1 MMERIRKEMILMER
15 GLHSPTAGKR
25 LANLSDSAG
34 NVVLEALENS
44 PHGGRLSPRLTS
56 ASLHTSLGDI
66 PAKGKFEIDTLFNLQ
81 HQSSESGV
89 GVATSELPPS
99 EGRKK
104 ISHYSEVAQEAD
116 MNSDVEVG
124 CSALR
129 SPASLTSSQ
138 LKENN
143 SKGYSESSST
153 PSTTTSSSGSSLSS
167 LHGGSALGNSS
178 SGADQ
183 VRRYRTAF
191 TREQIARLEK
201 EFYRENYV
209 SRPRRCELAA
219 ALNLP
224 ETTIKVWFQNRRMK
238 DKRQRLAMSWPHPA
252 DPSFYTYMMT
262 HAAATG
268 SLPYP
273 FHSHVPLHY
282 YPHVGVTAAAAAAA
296 ASGATASPFATSI
309 RPLDTFRAL
318 SHPYSRPELL
328 CSFRHPGLYQS
339 PAAAAAA
346 GLNSSAAA
354 SAAAASAAAAAAAS
368 TAPPAGSAPCSCLS
382 CHSSQSA
389 AAAAAAALGSRA
401 SGSDFT
407 CTAAEQRRRRPS
419 QRSESGFLPYS
430 AAVLSKTAVPSPDQR
445 EEAALTR

>member
-25 LANLSDSAG
+25 LSNLSDSAG
-34 NVVLEALENS
+34 NAVLEALENS
-44 PHGGRLSPRLTS
+44 QHTGRLSPRLTS
-56 ASLHTSLGDI
+56 ASLHSTIGDI

-81 HQSSESGV
+81 HQSSESSV
-89 GVATSELPPS
+89 SSEIPPS
-99 EGRKK
+99 ESRKK

-129 SPASLTSSQ
+129 SPTSLSSSQ

-143 SKGYSESSST
+143 NKGYSESSSAPT
-153 PSTTTSSSGSSLSS
+153 TTTSSSGSSLTS
-167 LHGGSALGNSS
+167 LHSSNALGSS
-178 SGADQ
+178 GSGADQ
-183 VRRYRTAF
+183 
-191 TREQIARLEK
+191 
-201 EFYRENYV
+201 
-209 SRPRRCELAA
+209 
-219 ALNLP
+219 
-224 ETTIKVWFQNRRMK
+224 VWFQNRRMK

-296 ASGATASPFATSI
+296 ASGAAAASPFATSI

-328 CSFRHPGLYQS
+328 CGFRHPGLYQA
-339 PAAAAAA
+339 PAAAA
-346 GLNSSAAA
+346 GLNSSAAV
-354 SAAAASAAAAAAAS
+354 AAAAAAAAAS
-368 TAPPAGSAPCSCLS
+368 SAPPAGSTACSCLS
-382 CHSSQSA
+382 CHSSQT
-389 AAAAAAALGSRA
+389 AAAAAALGSRG
-401 SGSDFT
+401 SGSDFP
-407 CTAAEQRRRRPS
+407 CTAGS
-419 QRSESGFLPYS
+419 QRAESGFLPYS
-430 AAVLSKTAVPSPDQR
+430 AAVLSKTAGASPDQR
-445 EEAALTR
+445 EEAPLTR

>member
-25 LANLSDSAG
+25 LSNLSDSAG
-34 NVVLEALENS
+34 NAVLEALENS
-44 PHGGRLSPRLTS
+44 PHSGRLSPRLTA
-56 ASLHTSLGDI
+56 ASLHSAIGDI
-66 PAKGKFEIDTLFNLQ
+66 SAKSKFEIDTLFNLQ
-81 HQSSESGV
+81 HPNSESTV
-89 GVATSELPPS
+89 SPEIPPS
-99 EGRKK
+99 ESRKK
-104 ISHYSEVAQEAD
+104 INLYSEVAQEAD

-129 SPASLTSSQ
+129 SPASLTTSQ
-138 LKENN
+138 LKENSN
-143 SKGYSESSST
+143 KGYAESSPAPST
-153 PSTTTSSSGSSLSS
+153 PTAAPTAPIGSLHSSGGTL
-167 LHGGSALGNSS
+167 GGSAA
-178 SGADQ
+178 GADQ

-296 ASGATASPFATSI
+296 ASGAAAAPFATSI

-328 CSFRHPGLYQS
+328 CSFRHPGLYQT
-339 PAAAAAA
+339 PAAA

-354 SAAAASAAAAAAAS
+354 SAAAAAAAAAAAGS
-368 TAPPAGSAPCSCLS
+368 GPPGASAPCSCLS
-382 CHSSQSA
+382 CHSSQTA
-389 AAAAAAALGSRA
+389 AAAAAAASALGSR
-401 SGSDFT
+401 GSSAADFP
-407 CTAAEQRRRRPS
+407 CTAAG

-430 AAVLSKTAVPSPDQR
+430 AAVLSKAAVASPDQR
-445 EEAALTR
+445 EEAPLTR

>member
-25 LANLSDSAG
+25 FSNLSDSAG
-34 NVVLEALENS
+34 NAVLEALENS
-44 PHGGRLSPRLTS
+44 QHPARLSPRLPS
-56 ASLHTSLGDI
+56 APLHSALGDL

-81 HQSSESGV
+81 HPGSESTVSSEIAS
-89 GVATSELPPS
+89 AA

-104 ISHYSEVAQEAD
+104 PGHYSEAAAEAD
-116 MNSDVEVG
+116 MSSDVEVG

-129 SPASLTSSQ
+129 SPGGLGAAP

-143 SKGYSESSST
+143 GKGFAESGSAAG
-153 PSTTTSSSGSSLSS
+153 TTTSASGSGLGS
-167 LHGGSALGNSS
+167 LHGGGGGGGGAGAALVGSG

-282 YPHVGVTAAAAAAA
+282 YPHVGVTGGGGGGGGG
-296 ASGATASPFATSI
+296 SGGGGA
-309 RPLDTFRAL
+309 
-318 SHPYSRPELL
+318 
-328 CSFRHPGLYQS
+328 G
-339 PAAAAAA
+339 AA
-346 GLNSSAAA
+346 GGSDFGCSAAA
-354 SAAAASAAAAAAAS
+354 
-368 TAPPAGSAPCSCLS
+368 P
-382 CHSSQSA
+382 
-389 AAAAAAALGSRA
+389 
-401 SGSDFT
+401 
-407 CTAAEQRRRRPS
+407 RP
-419 QRSESGFLPYS
+419 ESGFLPYS
-430 AAVLSKTAVPSPDQR
+430 AAVLSKTAVSPPDQR
-445 EEAALTR
+445 DEAPLTR

>member
-25 LANLSDSAG
+25 FSNLSDSAG
-34 NVVLEALENS
+34 NAVLEALENS
-44 PHGGRLSPRLTS
+44 QHPARLSPRLPS
-56 ASLHTSLGDI
+56 APLHGALGDL

-81 HQSSESGV
+81 HPGSESTVSSEISS
-89 GVATSELPPS
+89 AT

-104 ISHYSEVAQEAD
+104 PGHYSEAAAETD
-116 MNSDVEVG
+116 MSSDVEVG

-129 SPASLTSSQ
+129 SPGGLGAAP

-143 SKGYSESSST
+143 GKGYAESSSAGG
-153 PSTTTSSSGSSLSS
+153 TTTSASGSGLGS
-167 LHGGSALGNSS
+167 LHGGGGGGSAALGGSS

-282 YPHVGVTAAAAAAA
+282 YPHVGVTAAATIPPPPNWS
-296 ASGATASPFATSI
+296 SGVSGPGVTRLKHVARSNGEPQQ
-309 RPLDTFRAL
+309 RAGTGVRYAL
-318 SHPYSRPELL
+318 CGRKSHP
-328 CSFRHPGLYQS
+328 
-339 PAAAAAA
+339 
-346 GLNSSAAA
+346 
-354 SAAAASAAAAAAAS
+354 
-368 TAPPAGSAPCSCLS
+368 
-382 CHSSQSA
+382 
-389 AAAAAAALGSRA
+389 
-401 SGSDFT
+401 
-407 CTAAEQRRRRPS
+407 
-419 QRSESGFLPYS
+419 
-430 AAVLSKTAVPSPDQR
+430 
-445 EEAALTR
+445 

>member
-25 LANLSDSAG
+25 FSNLSDSAG
-34 NVVLEALENS
+34 NAVLEALENS
-44 PHGGRLSPRLTS
+44 QHPARLSPRLPS
-56 ASLHTSLGDI
+56 APLHGALGDL

-81 HQSSESGV
+81 HPGSESTVSSEIAS
-89 GVATSELPPS
+89 TTES
-99 EGRKK
+99 RKK
-104 ISHYSEVAQEAD
+104 PGHYSEAAAEAD
-116 MNSDVEVG
+116 MSSDVEVG

-129 SPASLTSSQ
+129 SPGGLGAAP

-143 SKGYSESSST
+143 GKGYAESSST
-153 PSTTTSSSGSSLSS
+153 AGTTTSASGSGLGS
-167 LHGGSALGNSS
+167 LHGGGGGSGGAALGSS
-178 SGADQ
+178 GSGADQ

-296 ASGATASPFATSI
+296 ASGAAAAASSPFATSI

-328 CSFRHPGLYQS
+328 CSFLGGS
-339 PAAAAAA
+339 AGAA
-346 GLNSSAAA
+346 GGSDFGCSAAA
-354 SAAAASAAAAAAAS
+354 
-368 TAPPAGSAPCSCLS
+368 P
-382 CHSSQSA
+382 
-389 AAAAAAALGSRA
+389 
-401 SGSDFT
+401 
-407 CTAAEQRRRRPS
+407 
-419 QRSESGFLPYS
+419 RSESGFLPYS
-430 AAVLSKTAVPSPDQR
+430 AAVLSKTAVSPPDQR
-445 EEAALTR
+445 DEAPLTR

>member
-25 LANLSDSAG
+25 FSNLSDSAG
-34 NVVLEALENS
+34 SAVLEALENS
-44 PHGGRLSPRLTS
+44 QHPARLSPRLPS
-56 ASLHTSLGDI
+56 APLHGALGDL

-81 HQSSESGV
+81 HPGSESTVSSEIAS
-89 GVATSELPPS
+89 ATDS
-99 EGRKK
+99 RKK
-104 ISHYSEVAQEAD
+104 PGHYSEAATEAD
-116 MNSDVEVG
+116 MSSDVEVG

-129 SPASLTSSQ
+129 SPGGLGAAP

-143 SKGYSESSST
+143 GKGYAESGSAAG
-153 PSTTTSSSGSSLSS
+153 TTTSASGSGLGS
-167 LHGGSALGNSS
+167 LHGGGGGGSGGGGAALGGSG

-296 ASGATASPFATSI
+296 ASGAAAAASSPFATSI

-328 CSFRHPGLYQS
+328 CSFRHPGLYQA
-339 PAAAAAA
+339 PAAAA
-346 GLNSSAAA
+346 GLNSAGAAGGSDFGCSAAA
-354 SAAAASAAAAAAAS
+354 
-368 TAPPAGSAPCSCLS
+368 P
-382 CHSSQSA
+382 
-389 AAAAAAALGSRA
+389 
-401 SGSDFT
+401 
-407 CTAAEQRRRRPS
+407 
-419 QRSESGFLPYS
+419 RSESGFLPYS
-430 AAVLSKTAVPSPDQR
+430 AAVLSKTAVSPPDQR
-445 EEAALTR
+445 DEAPLTR

>member
-1 MMERIRKEMILMER
+1 MMERIRKEMVLMER
-15 GLHSPTAGKR
+15 GLQSPTTVKR
-25 LANLSDSAG
+25 LSGLSDSTG
-34 NVVLEALENS
+34 NAVLEALENAH
-44 PHGGRLSPRLTS
+44 HGSRLSPRLTS
-56 ASLHTSLGDI
+56 ASMHGALGDL
-66 PAKGKFEIDTLFNLQ
+66 PGKGKFEIDSLFGLS
-81 HQSSESGV
+81 HQNGGSPAGSDMGS
-89 GVATSELPPS
+89 ADP
-99 EGRKK
+99 RKK
-104 ISHYSEVAQEAD
+104 HSHYSEVGQDSD
-116 MNSDVEVG
+116 MSSDVEVG
-124 CSALR
+124 CSSLR
-129 SPASLTSSQ
+129 SPGSLHGGQ

-143 SKGYSESSST
+143 KVYSEGSST
-153 PSTTTSSSGSSLSS
+153 GSSGGSGLSHLSSGNVGSSGS
-167 LHGGSALGNSS
+167 A
-178 SGADQ
+178 ADQ

-282 YPHVGVTAAAAAAA
+282 YPHVGVSAAAAAAA
-296 ASGATASPFATSI
+296 ASGAAASPFAASM

-328 CSFRHPGLYQS
+328 CGFRHPGLYQS
-339 PAAAAAA
+339 PAS
-346 GLNSSAAA
+346 GLSG
-354 SAAAASAAAAAAAS
+354 AAAAAAAVAAAAS
-368 TAPPAGSAPCSCLS
+368 APPSSSPCSCLS

-389 AAAAAAALGSRA
+389 LGARGA
-401 SGSDFT
+401 EYG
-407 CTAAEQRRRRPS
+407 CTAGAAPPP
-419 QRSESGFLPYS
+419 RSESGFLPYS
-430 AAVLSKTAVPSPDQR
+430 AAVLSKTSVSGPDQR
-445 EEAALTR
+445 DEAPLPR

>member
-15 GLHSPTAGKR
+15 GLHSPVAGKR
-25 LANLSDSAG
+25 LSDSTG
-34 NVVLEALENS
+34 NAVLEALENS
-44 PHGGRLSPRLTS
+44 RLSPRITS
-56 ASLHTSLGDI
+56 ASLHGDI
-66 PAKGKFEIDTLFNLQ
+66 PAKGKFEIDSLFGNL
-81 HQSSESGV
+81 HGDNTSSTEVSSSES
-89 GVATSELPPS
+89 
-99 EGRKK
+99 RKK
-104 ISHYSEVAQEAD
+104 INLYPEVSPDSD

-124 CSALR
+124 CTAHR
-129 SPASLTSSQ
+129 SPGGISQ
-138 LKENN
+138 HKENN
-143 SKGYSESSST
+143 GKGYSDSNSGGSNSS
-153 PSTTTSSSGSSLSS
+153 SSLSA
-167 LHGGSALGNSS
+167 LNGSSLGNSS
-178 SGADQ
+178 SSDQ

-273 FHSHVPLHY
+273 FHSHMPLHY

-296 ASGATASPFATSI
+296 ASGAASSPFATSI

-339 PAAAAAA
+339 PA
-346 GLNSSAAA
+346 GLNS
-354 SAAAASAAAAAAAS
+354 SAAAASAAAAAAAAAAAV
-368 TAPPAGSAPCSCLS
+368 TAPSSTGPCSCLS
-382 CHSSQSA
+382 CHSSQA
-389 AAAAAAALGSRA
+389 ATALGSRGA
-401 SGSDFT
+401 GSEFT
-407 CTAAEQRRRRPS
+407 CTASA

-445 EEAALTR
+445 EESALNR

>member
-15 GLHSPTAGKR
+15 GLHSPVAGKR
-25 LANLSDSAG
+25 LSDPAG
-34 NVVLEALENS
+34 NSVLEALENS
-44 PHGGRLSPRLTS
+44 QHSGRLSPRITP
-56 ASLHTSLGDI
+56 ASLHSSLGDI
-66 PAKGKFEIDTLFNLQ
+66 PTKSKFEIDSLFGTHNSENTSSGEIS
-81 HQSSESGV
+81 SSES
-89 GVATSELPPS
+89 
-99 EGRKK
+99 RKK
-104 ISHYSEVAQEAD
+104 ISLYPEVSQDSD

-124 CSALR
+124 YPAHR
-129 SPASLTSSQ
+129 SPSQ
-138 LKENN
+138 HKEN
-143 SKGYSESSST
+143 KGYSDSNSG
-153 PSTTTSSSGSSLSS
+153 TSNTSSLSNLNS
-167 LHGGSALGNSS
+167 MGGSNNSN
-178 SGADQ
+178 ADQ

-191 TREQIARLEK
+191 TREQIGRLEK

-219 ALNLP
+219 SLNLP

-273 FHSHVPLHY
+273 FHSHMPLHY

-296 ASGATASPFATSI
+296 ATGAASSPFATSI

-339 PAAAAAA
+339 PA

-354 SAAAASAAAAAAAS
+354 SAAAAAAAAAAAVS
-368 TAPPAGSAPCSCLS
+368 APSATGPCSCLS
-382 CHSSQSA
+382 CHSSQA
-389 AAAAAAALGSRA
+389 ASALGSRGA
-401 SGSDFT
+401 SEFT
-407 CTAAEQRRRRPS
+407 CTAG

-430 AAVLSKTAVPSPDQR
+430 AAVLSKTSVPSPDQR
-445 EEAALTR
+445 EETSLNR

>member
-15 GLHSPTAGKR
+15 GLHSPVAGKR
-25 LANLSDSAG
+25 LADTAG
-34 NVVLEALENS
+34 NSVLEALENS
-44 PHGGRLSPRLTS
+44 QHSGRLSPRITS
-56 ASLHTSLGDI
+56 ASLHGNLGDI
-66 PAKGKFEIDTLFNLQ
+66 PTKGKFEIESLFGTHHNSENTSSAEIS
-81 HQSSESGV
+81 SSEN
-89 GVATSELPPS
+89 
-99 EGRKK
+99 RKK
-104 ISHYSEVAQEAD
+104 MNLYPEVSPDSD

-124 CSALR
+124 CPSHR
-129 SPASLTSSQ
+129 SPSQ
-138 LKENN
+138 HKENN
-143 SKGYSESSST
+143 KDSG
-153 PSTTTSSSGSSLSS
+153 TSSSSLSS
-167 LHGGSALGNSS
+167 LNGNSMGGSNSS
-178 SGADQ
+178 TADQ

-191 TREQIARLEK
+191 TREQIGRLEK

-273 FHSHVPLHY
+273 FHSHMPLHY

-296 ASGATASPFATSI
+296 ATGAASSPFATSI

-339 PAAAAAA
+339 PA

-354 SAAAASAAAAAAAS
+354 SAAAAAAAAAAAVS
-368 TAPPAGSAPCSCLS
+368 APAATGPCSCLS
-382 CHSSQSA
+382 CHSSQAASA
-389 AAAAAAALGSRA
+389 LQGARSA
-401 SGSDFT
+401 SADFT
-407 CTAAEQRRRRPS
+407 CTAS
-419 QRSESGFLPYS
+419 GQRSESGFLPYS
-430 AAVLSKTAVPSPDQR
+430 AAVLSKTSVPSPDPR
-445 EEAALTR
+445 EETSLNR

>member
-25 LANLSDSAG
+25 LSNLSDSAG
-34 NVVLEALENS
+34 NAVLEALENS
-44 PHGGRLSPRLTS
+44 QHTSRLSPRLTS
-56 ASLHTSLGDI
+56 ASLHSTIGDI

-81 HQSSESGV
+81 HQNSESNVSSEI
-89 GVATSELPPS
+89 APS
-99 EGRKK
+99 ESRKK

-129 SPASLTSSQ
+129 SPTSLSSSQ

-143 SKGYSESSST
+143 NKGYSESSSAPT
-153 PSTTTSSSGSSLSS
+153 TTTSSSGSSLTS
-167 LHGGSALGNSS
+167 LHSSSNALGSS
-178 SGADQ
+178 GSGADQ

-282 YPHVGVTAAAAAAA
+282 YPHVG
-296 ASGATASPFATSI
+296 
-309 RPLDTFRAL
+309 
-318 SHPYSRPELL
+318 
-328 CSFRHPGLYQS
+328 
-339 PAAAAAA
+339 
-346 GLNSSAAA
+346 
-354 SAAAASAAAAAAAS
+354 
-368 TAPPAGSAPCSCLS
+368 
-382 CHSSQSA
+382 
-389 AAAAAAALGSRA
+389 GSRLWSLIPTVA
-401 SGSDFT
+401 WSPPEEGYTLLNMSLKPGFDPVPLF
-407 CTAAEQRRRRPS
+407 PGIV
-419 QRSESGFLPYS
+419 RSCFCIHCAGQF
-430 AAVLSKTAVPSPDQR
+430 KKKKKQ
-445 EEAALTR
+445 

>member
-15 GLHSPTAGKR
+15 GLHSPVAGKR
-25 LANLSDSAG
+25 LADGTPG
-34 NVVLEALENS
+34 NSVLEALENS
-44 PHGGRLSPRLTS
+44 QHSGRLSPRITS
-56 ASLHTSLGDI
+56 AQLHGNLGDI
-66 PAKGKFEIDTLFNLQ
+66 PTKSKFEIDSLFGTHHNSENNSSAEIS
-81 HQSSESGV
+81 SSES
-89 GVATSELPPS
+89 
-99 EGRKK
+99 RKK
-104 ISHYSEVAQEAD
+104 MSLYSEVSPD
-116 MNSDVEVG
+116 SDINSDVEVG
-124 CSALR
+124 CPSHR
-129 SPASLTSSQ
+129 SPSQ
-138 LKENN
+138 HKENN
-143 SKGYSESSST
+143 KGFSDSGSSS
-153 PSTTTSSSGSSLSS
+153 SNSLANMNGNSSGSN
-167 LHGGSALGNSS
+167 NSNS
-178 SGADQ
+178 DQ
-183 VRRYRTAF
+183 VRRYRT
-191 TREQIARLEK
+191 

-273 FHSHVPLHY
+273 FHSHMPLHY

-296 ASGATASPFATSI
+296 ATSAASSPFATSI

-339 PAAAAAA
+339 PA

-354 SAAAASAAAAAAAS
+354 SAAAAAAAAAAAVS
-368 TAPPAGSAPCSCLS
+368 APSASGPCSCLS
-382 CHSSQSA
+382 CHSSQA
-389 AAAAAAALGSRA
+389 ASALGSRSA
-401 SGSDFT
+401 SSDFT
-407 CTAAEQRRRRPS
+407 CTAS
-419 QRSESGFLPYS
+419 GQRSESGFLPYS
-430 AAVLSKTAVPSPDQR
+430 AAVLSKTSVPSPDPR
-445 EEAALTR
+445 EESSLNR